1 MDKEKLNKLL
11 DKAYELEGLIEL
23 ALRRNDNASNAI
35 LNLILEK
42 SNIIFDI
49 ASSIKSQNQSAESN
63 EKLESEYYTYDDDSD
78 FENNPSKEIEVFT
91 NEILPSIT
99 GSNSDDIVYEPTGN
113 VTNSE
118 MAESLFSDNE
128 LIDEQTEQRE
138 TNVVQTQTE
147 DADETDLIS
156 EDNIKIL
163 YQNQNIEN
171 RKNIKT
177 YFTINDKF
185 RFRREL
191 FSNND
196 ADFTDSL
203 NLVQAMQ
210 SIEEAEDYFYND
222 LQWDAESD
230 DVKEFFIIINKFF
243 NQQ

>member
-11 DKAYELEGLIEL
+11 DKTYELEGLIGL

-49 ASSIKSQNQSAESN
+49 ASSIESQNQSTESN
-63 EKLESEYYTYDDDSD
+63 EKIESEYYTYDDSD
-78 FENNPSKEIEVFT
+78 FENNPSKEIEIFT
-91 NEILPSIT
+91 NEILPSINE
-99 GSNSDDIVYEPTGN
+99 SNSDDVVNEPSDN
-113 VTNSE
+113 IPNSE
-118 MAESLFSDNE
+118 IAESLFDDNE
-128 LIDEQTEQRE
+128 LIDKEIEQSETDINRLQTEN
-138 TNVVQTQTE
+138 T
-147 DADETDLIS
+147 DETDLIS
-156 EDNIKIL
+156 EGRISTH
-163 YQNQNIEN
+163 YQNQIIEN